1 MFTLTRAYKKEFK
14 TQLRLF
20 VPFLF
25 GQICA
30 TAMGTVDTVMAGL
43 AGTPDISGV
52 AIGCAFYWPAYL
64 FIAGMAYAVTP
75 TVSHLL
81 AGRNYAL
88 MQKNLFNALIVCL
101 VFGTA
106 VAILLGLSPL
116 VFNFLPS
123 DPLMIEVARKYL
135 FFVALSLPTTVIFN
149 VYKSYA
155 EGLGYTKPTMILGIL
170 MLLVNIPLNYIFI
183 FGKFGMPAMGGAGCG
198 MTSCFICVIFSLAM
212 FLYVKKGAF
221 FKQFEVKEKTNIL
234 DKEICSHFIKLSFP
248 IGLSRTIE
256 VACFSLAALLL
267 SPFGPTVVAAH
278 SITLNVSGLIF
289 MIPLCMHMT
298 ATIRSA
304 YAMGSRNWARAYL
317 SLKTSMSMNIAML
330 AVYAA
335 LIFVFREQIASIYSN
350 DPEVISMAVC
360 LMVLNCIYMFPD
372 AMQCLLLGVL
382 QGFKDSRL
390 IFINTIFSYWIVG
403 MPIGIILSWGI
414 IGRKMEAYG
423 IWIGFICA
431 LTSSFIILSAR
442 VIYIFKNRHYPL
454 LLAQSYLK
462 KTE

>member
-1 MFTLTRAYKKEFK
+1 MFSITRASKKEFK
-14 TQLRLF
+14 SQFRLF

-25 GQICA
+25 GQVCA

-52 AIGCAFYWPAYL
+52 AIGCAFYWPAFL
-64 FIAGMAYAVTP
+64 FIAGLAYAVTP

-81 AGRNYAL
+81 PSKNYVL
-88 MQKNLFNALIVCL
+88 MHKNLFNALLVCL
-101 VFGTA
+101 AFGLA
-106 VAILLGLSPL
+106 VALLLGMSPL
-116 VFNFLPS
+116 VFNFVRA
-123 DPLMIEVARKYL
+123 DRQMIEIAGRYI
-135 FFVALSLPTTVIFN
+135 FFVALSLPVTVIFN

-198 MTSCFICVIFSLAM
+198 MTSCLICIIFSLAM
-212 FLYVKKGAF
+212 FLYVKFGRF
-221 FKQFEVKEKTNIL
+221 FQQFKVDVRTNIF
-234 DKEICSHFIKLSFP
+234 DRKICGHFIRLALP

-256 VACFSLAALLL
+256 VACFSLAAVIL

-304 YAMGSRNWARAYL
+304 YAMGLNNWARAFL
-317 SLKTSMSMNIAML
+317 SLKVSMSINLVML
-330 AVYAA
+330 VIYAG
-335 LIFVFREQIASIYSN
+335 LVFSLREQIASIYSN
-350 DPEVISMAVC
+350 DQKVIAMAVS
-360 LMVLNCIYMFPD
+360 LMLLNCIYMFPD

-382 QGFKDSRL
+382 QGFKDSKV
-390 IFINTIFSYWIVG
+390 IFINTIFSYWIIG
-403 MPIGIILSWGI
+403 MPIGVILSYGL
-414 IGRKMEAYG
+414 IGYKMEAFG

-442 VIYIFKNRHYPL
+442 VYYLFKHKHYPK
-454 LLAQSYLK
+454 LLADSIH
-462 KTE
+462 TNV